1 MRSAIALLSRAG
13 TEGEGEAMIK
23 PTPPSE
29 HGVPV
34 AISANLQDGSVV
46 TGIMCMLPDRMGSFE
61 VEYEGVRRT
70 DGRSYDTGEAHM
82 RSIARMLLQE
92 LAEQSKLRDG
102 SD

>member
-1 MRSAIALLSRAG
+1 MRSAIAPLSRAR

-23 PTPPSE
+23 PAPPSE
-29 HGVPV
+29 HSVPV

-46 TGIMCMLPDRMGSFE
+46 TGIMWMLPARVGSFE
-61 VEYEGVRRT
+61 IEYDGVRRT
-70 DGRSYDTGEAHM
+70 DGRSDYTGQAHM

-92 LAEQSKLRDG
+92 LAEQSMLRDG